1 MRRGVRAP
9 ETGAFDEHRGGAGEG
24 DMADA
29 DEARSGG
36 IAVPPRRRGAMGKA
50 MGAWLWVGA
59 FALAV
64 TAASYILFVEPP
76 PPRRLTIAGGAVG
89 GAYARFAGLYA
100 DDLRRHGLEVEVVET
115 AGSMENLGLLRDP
128 NSGVDVAI
136 VQGGLAAD
144 TDREAGLAALGSLY
158 REPLWAFHR
167 AGLEVRRPADL
178 DGLRIAIGPDG
189 SGTQTLVTRLLA
201 ANGVRERADAS
212 PGEPAT
218 RFVRV
223 DPADAADALLRGELD
238 AAFFVAAFEAEYV
251 QELVRDER
259 AELLGFE
266 RQEAYRR
273 RFRFLAPVTLPA
285 GVVDLARDLPGRDVA
300 LLAPTAMLVVRP
312 GFHPALVPL
321 LLAAATRLHGAGTV
335 MAEPGEFP
343 SEAYCDLPVGE
354 DARRFYRHGQP
365 VLQRLLPF
373 WLASLADRAKLMLI
387 PLVMLLM
394 PLLRAA
400 PPLIRWRTRRKIYR
414 WYAVL
419 REIDQKLES
428 GLGGLDLDRE
438 VARLR
443 SIEHKVVWV
452 DVPLSYMEEFYQL
465 RMHLTLM
472 QQRLGESRESGA

>member
-1 MRRGVRAP
+1 
-9 ETGAFDEHRGGAGEG
+9 
-24 DMADA
+24 
-29 DEARSGG
+29 
-36 IAVPPRRRGAMGKA
+36 
-50 MGAWLWVGA
+50 L
-59 FALAV
+59 
-64 TAASYILFVEPP
+64 
-76 PPRRLTIAGGAVG
+76 
-89 GAYARFAGLYA
+89 
-100 DDLRRHGLEVEVVET
+100 
-115 AGSMENLGLLRDP
+115 
-128 NSGVDVAI
+128 
-136 VQGGLAAD
+136 
-144 TDREAGLAALGSLY
+144 
-158 REPLWAFHR
+158 
-167 AGLEVRRPADL
+167 
-178 DGLRIAIGPDG
+178 
-189 SGTQTLVTRLLA
+189 
-201 ANGVRERADAS
+201 
-212 PGEPAT
+212 
-218 RFVRV
+218 
-223 DPADAADALLRGELD
+223 
-238 AAFFVAAFEAEYV
+238 FVAAFEAENV

-259 AELLGFE
+259 AELMGFE
-266 RQEAYRR
+266 RQEAHRR
-273 RFRFLAPVTLPA
+273 LFRFLAPVTLPA

-312 GFHPALVPL
+312 HFHPALVPL

-343 SEAYCDLPVGE
+343 SEAYCDLPMGE

-365 VLQRLLPF
+365 MLQRLLPF

-472 QQRLGESRESGA
+472 QNRLADVRAGREEA